1 MTLRTILCFR
11 FLLAGVLLLHVGV
24 SALQQPQ
31 RPKTTSSMSRSRGA
45 ASNSLSSTTAATA
58 TLMETASATMSI
70 STVADTYSLP
80 VPPPAF
86 ELPLWKLA
94 LAGSLATMVSD
105 MSMHPMDCIK
115 TLQQSD
121 QGMGLDVGQA
131 AQVVYAQLGLAGFYK
146 GFGTY
151 ALCDSV
157 GGALKFSSF
166 EILKRQVQPKLQ
178 QGASKN
184 AVLFGCAAVAFV
196 ASSVIT
202 VPGELLKQ
210 QLQMAHYSGLWEAI
224 TSIWQAQG
232 IGGFYQGYEGVF
244 LRDVPY
250 TAMELGLY
258 EMMKNTFSSIQQ
270 QQQQKENGDNASS
283 PASTSLGPS
292 VEILAAGLTGAI
304 AGYLTTPLDTIKTK
318 MMVDSDYMGCSFW
331 DTLMLTVHDHGM
343 GSIWVGSLAR
353 VAWLLPATAIYL
365 PTYDFLK
372 REFTKNEQAEDVDK

>member
-1 MTLRTILCFR
+1 
-11 FLLAGVLLLHVGV
+11 
-24 SALQQPQ
+24 
-31 RPKTTSSMSRSRGA
+31 
-45 ASNSLSSTTAATA
+45 
-58 TLMETASATMSI
+58 
-70 STVADTYSLP
+70 
-80 VPPPAF
+80 
-86 ELPLWKLA
+86 
-94 LAGSLATMVSD
+94 
-105 MSMHPMDCIK
+105 MDCIK

-121 QGMGLDVGQA
+121 QGMGLNVGQA

>member
-1 MTLRTILCFR
+1 
-11 FLLAGVLLLHVGV
+11 
-24 SALQQPQ
+24 
-31 RPKTTSSMSRSRGA
+31 
-45 ASNSLSSTTAATA
+45 
-58 TLMETASATMSI
+58 
-70 STVADTYSLP
+70 
-80 VPPPAF
+80 
-86 ELPLWKLA
+86 
-94 LAGSLATMVSD
+94 
-105 MSMHPMDCIK
+105 MSMHPIDCIK

-121 QGMGLDVGQA
+121 QGMGLNIGQA
-131 AQVVYAQLGLAGFYK
+131 AQLVYAQLGLAGFYK
-146 GFGTY
+146 GFATY
-151 ALCDSV
+151 ALCDSA
-157 GGALKFSSF
+157 GGALKFTTF
-166 EILKRQVQPKLQ
+166 EILKRQVQPKLSE
-178 QGASKN
+178 GASKN

-210 QLQMAHYSGLWEAI
+210 QLQMDHYSGLWEAT
-224 TSIWQAQG
+224 TSIWQTQG

-258 EMMKNTFSSIQQ
+258 EMLKNTFSSMQQ
-270 QQQQKENGDNASS
+270 QQQRENGDNTSS
-283 PASTSLGPS
+283 PAPTSLGPS

-318 MMVDSDYMGCSFW
+318 MMVDSDYMGYNFW

-372 REFTKNEQAEDVDK
+372 RQMNKNEQADVDNNNDE

>member
-1 MTLRTILCFR
+1 MCLR
-11 FLLAGVLLLHVGV
+11 FLLVGVLLLLVGVSV

-31 RPKTTSSMSRSRGA
+31 RPTTI
-45 ASNSLSSTTAATA
+45 SLSATA
-58 TLMETASATMSI
+58 TLLETSTLSPSTLSSTGGITSPVDASS
-70 STVADTYSLP
+70 YSLP
-80 VPPPAF
+80 VSPPAF
-86 ELPLWKLA
+86 DLLPLWKLA
-94 LAGSLATMVSD
+94 LAGSLATIASD

-121 QGMGLDVGQA
+121 QGMGLNVGQA
-131 AQVVYAQLGLAGFYK
+131 AEVIYAQLGLAGFYK
-146 GFGTY
+146 GLGTY

-157 GGALKFSSF
+157 GGALKFTTF
-166 EILKRQVQPKLQ
+166 EILKRQVQPKLP

-196 ASSVIT
+196 ASSVLT

-210 QLQMAHYSGLWEAI
+210 QLQLAHYSGLWEAT
-224 TSIWQAQG
+224 TSIWQTQG

-258 EMMKNTFSSIQQ
+258 EMLKNTFSSIQQ
-270 QQQQKENGDNASS
+270 QQQQQRENGDDASS
-283 PASTSLGPS
+283 PAAPTSLEPS

-304 AGYLTTPLDTIKTK
+304 AGILTTPLDTIKTK
-318 MMVDSDYMGCSFW
+318 MMTDADYMGYNFW
-331 DTLMLTVHDHGM
+331 DSFMLTVHDHGM
-343 GSIWVGSLAR
+343 GSVWVGSLAR

-372 REFTKNEQAEDVDK
+372 RQMTETEQSDVDNSNNNE